1 MFHAVFFIG
10 NDCMKIH
17 VFHTSENITF
27 NMGIYLLKLRNEI
40 FDLHSLGNT
49 GAVCTAGSTGISEL
63 AGTLDKMQ
71 VVVISPRLDIILAY
85 QIQRTDQLHTLEI
98 GAVELRHHGLDLGA
112 VEHAHEDGLDHII
125 IMMAQGDFVTAQLLR
140 EGVKMSAA
148 HAGTEIARG
157 FLDSV
162 YRIENVGLENLNR
175 NF

>member
-1 MFHAVFFIG
+1 
-10 NDCMKIH
+10 
-17 VFHTSENITF
+17 
-27 NMGIYLLKLRNEI
+27 
-40 FDLHSLGNT
+40 
-49 GAVCTAGSTGISEL
+49 
-63 AGTLDKMQ
+63 MQ
-71 VVVISPRLDIILAY
+71 VVVIPPRLDIILAY

-112 VEHAHEDGLDHII
+112 VEHAHEDGLNHII

-175 NF
+175 DF